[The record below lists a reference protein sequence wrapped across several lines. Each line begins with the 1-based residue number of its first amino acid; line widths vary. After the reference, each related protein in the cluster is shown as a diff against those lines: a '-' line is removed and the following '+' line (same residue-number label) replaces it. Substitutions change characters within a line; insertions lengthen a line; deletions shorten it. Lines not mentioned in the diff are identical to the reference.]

1 MVALEG
7 RRRQRP
13 AGRGGCFAWRSEGS
27 DEREA
32 ADVAPPRGQFRPHHR
47 STTVKTRRVSSI
59 LPRRVGGQSCT
70 VLIVEVSIVPGFV
83 VGG

>member
-27 DEREA
+27 DERERPLTWLLH
-32 ADVAPPRGQFRPHHR
+32 VASFVHVIGQLRSKLATSAQYRP
-47 STTVKTRRVSSI
+47 K
-59 LPRRVGGQSCT
+59 
-70 VLIVEVSIVPGFV
+70 
-83 VGG
+83 